1 MKLEMLRNYMPIITL
16 IGLIFLVGTVTPE
29 FLTIKTLLVLASDTA
44 TLFVMAMGVT
54 FLIML
59 GGIDLSIQS
68 IASFSSVV
76 VALSLPYIGYFS
88 FVIACAFEIINATP
102 DAIPPIASV
111 AINEGIFNL
120 TCIVPDKIPTKKHK
134 TTATTK
140 LK

>member
-16 IGLIFLVGTVTPE
+16 IGLIFLVGIVTPE
-29 FLTIKTLLVLASDTA
+29 FLTINTLLVLASDTA
-44 TLFVMAMGVT
+44 TLFIMAMGVT

-88 FVIACAFEIINATP
+88 FI
-102 DAIPPIASV
+102 V
-111 AINEGIFNL
+111 AVMKCG
-120 TCIVPDKIPTKKHK
+120 
-134 TTATTK
+134 
-140 LK
+140 

>member
-16 IGLIFLVGTVTPE
+16 IGLIFLVGLVTPE

-88 FVIACAFEIINATP
+88 FV
-102 DAIPPIASV
+102 V
-111 AINEGIFNL
+111 AVVLCFFVLCVG
-120 TCIVPDKIPTKKHK
+120 VK
-134 TTATTK
+134 
-140 LK
+140 

>member
-16 IGLIFLVGTVTPE
+16 IGLIFLVGIVTPE
-29 FLTIKTLLVLASDTA
+29 FLTINTLLVLASDTA

-76 VALSLPYIGYFS
+76 VALSLPYIGYF
-88 FVIACAFEIINATP
+88 
-102 DAIPPIASV
+102 
-111 AINEGIFNL
+111 
-120 TCIVPDKIPTKKHK
+120 HK
-134 TTATTK
+134 LPYAR
-140 LK
+140 

>member
-16 IGLIFLVGTVTPE
+16 IGLIFLVGIVTPE
-29 FLTIKTLLVLASDTA
+29 FLTINTLLVLASDTA

-76 VALSLPYIGYFS
+76 VALSLP
-88 FVIACAFEIINATP
+88 
-102 DAIPPIASV
+102 
-111 AINEGIFNL
+111 
-120 TCIVPDKIPTKKHK
+120 
-134 TTATTK
+134 
-140 LK
+140 